1 MAFPNPSRELSV
13 FTMVGR
19 RYAVVVVVVLGLTEI
34 INTTKQQPGG
44 AEIENC
50 TSQDKINTDCSL
62 YRNV

>member
-19 RYAVVVVVVLGLTEI
+19 RYAVVVVVVVVLGLTEI

-44 AEIENC
+44 AEIENYV
-50 TSQDKINTDCSL
+50 TG
-62 YRNV
+62 